1 MSIKRKIIQF
11 IIRKFLKPKDLL
23 QELNPSLPVGNF
35 NPFVNKNDSQ
45 YNIRDKSGKVIGSVI
60 VERPKEGG
68 LLTYFP
74 NEDYPMEGFPEKETV
89 KILAAAKSVIPLMAA
104 HFHKEIEHY
113 IPKDPKLYGT
123 LAREIY
129 RWFNETLI
137 KRDREQNEL
146 WKQMRDI
153 ICMIVENDVA
163 YRWRLQD
170 ALPELRVDKVGL
182 SEADKYWCIRTPQ
195 SYRFKF
201 EDEKDYPKIKDDII
215 GE

>member
-1 MSIKRKIIQF
+1 MRIKRKIIQF
-11 IIRKFLKPKDLL
+11 IIRRFLKPKDLL
-23 QELNPSLPVGNF
+23 QELNPALPVGNF
-35 NPFVNKNDSQ
+35 NPFRNKNDSH
-45 YNIRDKSGKVIGSVI
+45 YKIRDKEGNVLGEVI

-74 NEDYPMEGFPEKETV
+74 NEDYPMEGFPEKSTV
-89 KILAAAKSVIPLMAA
+89 NKLASAKSVIPIVVA
-104 HFHKEIEHY
+104 HFHKEIEKH
-113 IPKDPKLYGT
+113 IPKDPKLYGK

-137 KRDREQNEL
+137 KRDKEQNKL
-146 WKQMRDI
+146 WEQMRDI

-170 ALPELRVDKVGL
+170 ALPEFRVDKVGL
-182 SEADKYWCIRTPQ
+182 SDADKYWCIRTPQ

-201 EDEKDYPKIKDDII
+201 ENEEDLTKIIKDDI
-215 GE
+215 